1 MCGLVLL
8 PWLWDRTRVV
18 GLSVAHALG
27 TFKGARAHSTLYTRG
42 YICLREASFF
52 FKSFSWPGITF
63 LKIDNWIILSTCL
76 THSLSSSSWVILTAN
91 TSAAGSFHHVYRV
104 HNITI
109 TVLSLIISWLI
120 VDYLCL
126 LGHAFSLTWQQSS
139 FSPLFPEGRNGKD
152 TLHFGLVGYTNK
164 G

>member
-27 TFKGARAHSTLYTRG
+27 TFKGARAHTLYTRG

-52 FKSFSWPGITF
+52 FKSFSWYGFTF
-63 LKIDNWIILSTCL
+63 LKIHTLIILSTRL
-76 THSLSSSSWVILTAN
+76 NHSLSSSSRLILPAN
-91 TSAAGSFHHVYRV
+91 TSAGSFHHVYRV
-104 HNITI
+104 HNIT
-109 TVLSLIISWLI
+109 TVSLSLIISWLI

-126 LGHAFSLTWQQSS
+126 VGDAFSLTWQSSS
-139 FSPLFPEGRNGKD
+139 FSPLFTEGRNGKD
-152 TLHFGLVGYTNK
+152 TLHFGFVGYTNK